1 MTFLKSMIQS
11 ESFKEAYKKVIIMPK
26 EAKYNKIHL
35 NSY

>member
-1 MTFLKSMIQS
+1 MIQS

-26 EAKYNKIHL
+26 EVKYNTIHL